1 MLQVKNLVKRY
12 TTKGETLVALDH
24 VSVDFPEKG
33 MVFLLGKSG
42 SGKSTLLN
50 VSGGL
55 DTPDEGEIIVKG
67 KSSKDFSGSD
77 FDSYRNTYVG
87 FIFQEYNIL
96 TELTVAEN
104 VALALELQGKPRD
117 MEHVN
122 RLLEQ
127 VDLQGY
133 GDRHPNT
140 LSGGQKQRVA
150 IARALVKNPEI
161 IMGDEPTGALDSATG
176 KQVFDTL
183 KKLSADKLVVIVSH
197 DRDFAETY
205 ADRIIELRDGK
216 IISDVSRGEGEGD
229 HTNLT
234 EITDKKLSVTCG
246 MSLSEEE
253 EKRILDFLRRTK
265 TGIVI
270 SSEKEDVEEVAGQ
283 SGYVGFTRTP
293 ATETVPEKDE
303 SSFIKSTFPMRY
315 AFKMGFAG
323 LRLKPL
329 RLVFTTLLA
338 TIAFIV
344 FGVFSTLLTYN
355 TASLGATTLSESSF
369 SAAVLEKYGI
379 VHIQNGDKVYTNSI
393 ATGRSSSHFSAQ
405 EIADLQASYPKMNF
419 IPAYTLN
426 LNANTAGI
434 SFSVNQN
441 QGGANQ
447 SDYYKMVSAFTAFTD
462 FSNVKSYLE
471 AGDSKVMSLVAGDYP
486 SGDSECLI
494 STEVFETFKFYGYYS
509 QISDSEVEINTYDD
523 LIGRQLSIL
532 VTVGSW
538 IHVTVTGIVDTN
550 EDFSEYDILKEG
562 QSGTGYETTDWRN
575 LQKDFQEKFRYS
587 MASLC
592 IVGDGFYNKY
602 SEYDLYTTGSNSSE
616 MRLYQQMNY
625 YPEEEGYQLTSNYI
639 TKESGEFGRTFYSV
653 NEEAEANG
661 SYIQYLFAALGE
673 NRDYKCKTL
682 MKLDSAEYDATDV
695 SYKAP
700 YTFMTEIRA
709 SQDTFDQI
717 FAILGSAAIVLAVF
731 AALLLFNFI
740 TASINAKK
748 KDIGILR
755 AVGAR
760 GIDVF
765 KIFIVEGI
773 AITLFCFILG
783 CLGSLLAC
791 TITNS
796 VIIAN
801 AIMSYKMFAFGW
813 INVFIVLA
821 IAFVTAI
828 IATTIPVALTVRKKP
843 VEAIRSM

>member
-67 KSSKDFSGSD
+67 KSSKEFSGSD

-96 TELTVAEN
+96 SELTVAEN

-117 MEHVN
+117 AEEVN

-127 VDLQGY
+127 VDLSGY
-133 GDRHPNT
+133 GDRRPNT

-183 KKLSADKLVVIVSH
+183 KKLSEDKLVVIVSH

-205 ADRIIELRDGK
+205 ADRIIELKDGK
-216 IISDVSRGEGEGD
+216 IVSDVSRGEGGEEYS
-229 HTNLT
+229 NLT
-234 EITDKKLSVTCG
+234 ELSDKKLSVTCG
-246 MSLSEEE
+246 AALSQEEE
-253 EKRILDFLRRTK
+253 QRILAFLRRTK
-265 TGIVI
+265 TGILI
-270 SSEKEDVEEVAGQ
+270 TSDKEDVEEAAGQ

-293 ATETVPEKDE
+293 TTEAPPAKDE
-303 SSFIKSTFPMRY
+303 SKFIKSSFPMRY

-329 RLVFTTLLA
+329 RLIFTTLLA
-338 TIAFIV
+338 TVAFIV

-355 TASLGATTLSESSF
+355 TASLGATTLSESTY
-369 SAAVLEKYGI
+369 SAAVLEKFGI
-379 VHIQNGDKVYTNSI
+379 VHLNNGGENYTQKVSS
-393 ATGRSSSHFSAQ
+393 GLHSSHFSAQ
-405 EIADLQASYPKMNF
+405 EIAELKETYPKLNL

-426 LNANTAGI
+426 LSAIG
-434 SFSVNQN
+434 FSASQFR
-441 QGGANQ
+441 GGEN
-447 SDYYKMVSAFTAFTD
+447 SDYYSYLKEFTAFAEL
-462 FSNVKSYLE
+462 SSVQPYLE
-471 AGDSKVMSLVAGDYP
+471 TNDALKLVAGTLP
-486 SGDSECLI
+486 ENTNECLI
-494 STEVFETFKFYGYYS
+494 SKEVFENFKFFGVVYASGETKP
-509 QISDSEVEINTYDD
+509 IETYDD
-523 LIGRQLSIL
+523 LIGEQIRIRAGDAGTAGDPNIYLTIK
-532 VTVGSW
+532 
-538 IHVTVTGIVDTN
+538 GIVDTQ
-550 EDFSEYDILKEG
+550 EDFSAYERLKEG
-562 QSGTGYETTDWRN
+562 REGSGMDNAEWR
-575 LQKDFQEKFRYS
+575 DFRNEFVEHFKYS
-587 MASLC
+587 MAGLC
-592 IVGDGFYNKY
+592 IVGDGFYGEYSHFDVYVNGNKTVQSLRNQMSDLSPY
-602 SEYDLYTTGSNSSE
+602 FTSSNYLSRSSFQSAQFGKVDLYTVS
-616 MRLYQQMNY
+616 
-625 YPEEEGYQLTSNYI
+625 
-639 TKESGEFGRTFYSV
+639 
-653 NEEAEANG
+653 EEAEPKG
-661 SYIQYLFAALGE
+661 SYVQYLFSALGE
-673 NRDYKCKTL
+673 ERDYKCKTL
-682 MKLDSAEYDATDV
+682 MKLDSAEYPESDV
-695 SYKAP
+695 SYQAP
-700 YTFMTEIRA
+700 YAFMTEIRA

-717 FAILGSAAIVLAVF
+717 FVILGTAAIVLAVF

-773 AITLFCFILG
+773 AITLFCFALG
-783 CLGSLLAC
+783 SLGSLLAC
-791 TITNS
+791 YLTNS
-796 VIIAN
+796 VLLSS

-813 INVFIVLA
+813 SNVLIVLA

-828 IATTIPVALTVRKKP
+828 VATAIPVALTVRKKP
-843 VEAIRSM
+843 VEAIRSI